1 MTWTWWPV
9 SGLCFVLYVSD
20 MLLRLGVDLLLVHT
34 PAPHMSTISTC
45 TYTQT
50 FPLHVARL
58 WLPAP
63 VVLDCSQYL
72 LGLCIQKAFVCSL
85 ASALTLPSS
94 SASVTRPF
102 LRTRTST
109 TSHYQHSINKL
120 WQSPSPSSASVAH
133 TGLSSLVGNI
143 HVQPLDRI
151 SK

>member
-1 MTWTWWPV
+1 MQIRKTQERVKLEENNYGSAALIYIFISFILCTMT
-9 SGLCFVLYVSD
+9 LLMLYVSD

-34 PAPHMSTISTC
+34 PAPHKSTISTC

-120 WQSPSPSSASVAH
+120 
-133 TGLSSLVGNI
+133 
-143 HVQPLDRI
+143 
-151 SK
+151 